1 LLIEESRTNITFQS
15 EDFTNSVWTSF
26 SIGATITGNATT
38 APSGAVTADKLIM
51 NNGVTTTYLR
61 QTTTVSANIYTFS
74 IYAKAAEFNT
84 ISIQLGNLWSPA
96 PQGTFNVATGVIT
109 ASSNCTASI
118 TPVGNGWYRCIIVS
132 TVIPTSGNTGRTFI
146 YAGNNGNIGVTG
158 DGVSGVYIWGAQV
171 ELGAFATS
179 YIPTTTTALTRN
191 ADVATMTGTNF
202 SNWFNASEG
211 TFVSQCQ
218 TFSPYIVGGGNTSIH
233 CTGASDALLMSI
245 NSGTLNS
252 GYNVLLVSG
261 ADSGTYRPA
270 LTPNALAKAAFGWK
284 TNTGTRFGF
293 NGATEPKSSGG
304 TAAVNPSLT
313 ALRIGSRTTGIQ
325 YMNGWVSKL
334 NFYSQLLTQSEMNAF
349 TK

>member
-1 LLIEESRTNITFQS
+1 MITPAFGITATERVLPRLALDFTTASLDPRVTFTRTTGASNPATFINSSGVITAATNDQPRFDYDPVTLVCKGLLIEESRTNALLNSLINGANLTTQS
-15 EDFTNSVWTSF
+15 VTVTAAARTLSF
-26 SIGATITGNATT
+26 YGTGQIVL
-38 APSGAVTADKLIM
+38 SGAHSATVT
-51 NNGVTTTYLR
+51 G
-61 QTTTVSANIYTFS
+61 
-74 IYAKAAEFNT
+74 
-84 ISIQLGNLWSPA
+84 
-96 PQGTFNVATGVIT
+96 TGVYPT
-109 ASSNCTASI
+109 RTTFTF
-118 TPVGNGWYRCIIVS
+118 TPS
-132 TVIPTSGNTGRTFI
+132 
-146 YAGNNGNIGVTG
+146 AGTLTLTVTG
-158 DGVSGVYIWGAQV
+158 TVQFAQLESGT
-171 ELGAFATS
+171 FATS
-179 YIPTTTTALTRN
+179 FIPTAGAALTRN
-191 ADVATMTGTNF
+191 VDVATMTGTNF
-202 SNWFNASEG
+202 SSWFNASEG

-245 NSGTLNS
+245 NSGTANS

-270 LTPNALAKAAFGWK
+270 LTPNAVAKAAFGWK
-284 TNTGTRFGF
+284 TSTGTRFGF

-334 NFYSQLLTQSEMNAF
+334 NFYPQLLTQSEMNAF